1 MIEIDDLSKR
11 YGPTVAVDDFNF
23 VARPGRVTALL
34 GPNGAGK
41 TTTLRILL
49 GLVRPNAGTATIGG
63 RRYVELDAP
72 LRVVG
77 ALGEGD
83 TFHPAR
89 SGRTHLQA
97 LAMLGAIPEDRVDE
111 MLDVV
116 ELGGV
121 ADRRVSTY
129 SQGMRRRLGLAAA
142 LLGDP
147 EVLVADE
154 PQSGLDPQ
162 GMRWLRGLMRN
173 LADDGRTMLLSSHML
188 GEVAHVAD
196 DLVVVDRGRVI
207 RRGTLADV
215 AGLGDPA
222 SAGVRL
228 EHEFLRLTT
237 GLSREQ
243 RR

>member
-1 MIEIDDLSKR
+1 MIEVSRLSKR
-11 YGPTVAVDDFNF
+11 YGSTIAVDGFHF
-23 VARPGRVTALL
+23 TARPGRVTALL

-49 GLVRPNAGTATIGG
+49 GLVRPNSGTATIGG
-63 RRYVELDAP
+63 RRYVELAAP
-72 LRVVG
+72 LQTVG

-89 SGRTHLQA
+89 SGRTHLRA
-97 LAMLGAIPEDRVDE
+97 LALLGALPEDRVDE

-116 ELGGV
+116 ELGEV

-162 GMRWLRGLMRN
+162 GMRWLRDLMRN
-173 LADDGRTMLLSSHML
+173 LAGEGRTVLLSSHML
-188 GEVAHVAD
+188 GEVAQVAD
-196 DLVVVDRGRVI
+196 DVVVVDRGRLI
-207 RRGTLADV
+207 RRGALADV
-215 AGLGDPA
+215 AGPGDPA
-222 SAGVRL
+222 GAGVRL

-237 GLSREQ
+237 GLRGDHL
-243 RR
+243 R